1 MNIEV
6 EHCLEIPNVITP
18 NSDGIND
25 TSHIGKVVN
34 FPDARLSVY
43 SRWAAKVFDSQS
55 YLNEWVPIEM
65 APGVYYYIWT
75 ECFPELRGDLNILK
89 N

>member
-1 MNIEV
+1 
-6 EHCLEIPNVITP
+6 VITP

-25 TSHIGKVVN
+25 AFYIGNVVN

-43 SRWAAKVFDSQS
+43 NRWGAKVFDSQP

-65 APGVYYYIWT
+65 APGVYYYILT
-75 ECFPELRGDLNILK
+75 SEYFPELRGDLTILK
-89 N
+89 D